1 MDNKHLIKP
10 NTVFEN
16 VKRFSGVMEVTLDQ
30 FFFFGEKIHLPST
43 FIYQIYLDKLL
54 YVTL

>member
-16 VKRFSGVMEVTLDQ
+16 VKRFSSVMEVTLDQ